1 MPDAAQLQ
9 ADAQT
14 VKELADK
21 GDPAVT
27 PVLNA
32 EAYLCAARCYL
43 ETQQKDL
50 ASDLIDQA
58 IALDIHDKTKQE
70 YRIFE
75 ETYLQNGT
83 P

>member
-1 MPDAAQLQ
+1 MAARRVPDAAQLQ

-32 EAYLCAARCYL
+32 EAYLCAARCNL
-43 ETQQKDL
+43 ETQQ
-50 ASDLIDQA
+50 
-58 IALDIHDKTKQE
+58 
-70 YRIFE
+70 
-75 ETYLQNGT
+75 
-83 P
+83 